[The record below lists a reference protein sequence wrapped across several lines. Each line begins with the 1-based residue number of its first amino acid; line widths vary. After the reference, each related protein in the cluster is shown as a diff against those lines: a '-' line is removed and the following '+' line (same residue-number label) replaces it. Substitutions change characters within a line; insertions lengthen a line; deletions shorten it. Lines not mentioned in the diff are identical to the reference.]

1 MNISDLICSPHIEEL
16 KNANASGRAGS
27 MICGAF
33 LVMSLEIDG
42 SKNIDAARFKAAGC
56 SRLLSACATITEAIE
71 GLSTAEAAARVRN
84 ISHREFELLGEPA
97 EGREHCVALA
107 CGATL
112 AAISNYSDSARQEW
126 IGDDALICSCFG
138 VSEQTIEIAI
148 RRQGLR
154 TIEAVTSVCK
164 AGGGCRSCYPLIQ
177 DILGEVN
184 GE

>member
-1 MNISDLICSPHIEEL
+1 M
-16 KNANASGRAGS
+16 
-27 MICGAF
+27 
-33 LVMSLEIDG
+33 
-42 SKNIDAARFKAAGC
+42 
-56 SRLLSACATITEAIE
+56 
-71 GLSTAEAAARVRN
+71 
-84 ISHREFELLGEPA
+84 LGEPA

-107 CGATL
+107 CEATL